1 MFGRSGVIDNANLR
15 LLATLHNA
23 LQIAG
28 HDPQRISKQGA
39 VCWMVDVS
47 FHCGRIGAQLLCA
60 DKIGLFCLL
69 DDPLMDLLGALLA
82 KERKRPTQITKIWN
96 GVLIKAREAPI
107 QEAGSQFALKL

>member
-39 VCWMVDVS
+39 VGWMVDVS
-47 FHCGRIGAQLLCA
+47 FHRSRIGAE
-60 DKIGLFCLL
+60 
-69 DDPLMDLLGALLA
+69 LLA
-82 KERKRPTQITKIWN
+82 GNSGRLLACCTTRWWICSVPSLPKSA
-96 GVLIKAREAPI
+96 KARHRLLKSGM
-107 QEAGSQFALKL
+107 GSS

>member
-39 VCWMVDVS
+39 VGWMVDVS
-47 FHCGRIGAQLLCA
+47 FHRSGIGAELLA
-60 DKIGLFCLL
+60 GHKGRLFGLLH
-69 DDPLMDLLGALLA
+69 DPLVDLLGAFLA
-82 KERKRPTQITKIWN
+82 KERKSLRAP
-96 GVLIKAREAPI
+96 ARKR
-107 QEAGSQFALKL
+107 SDSTDLKMDSIG